1 MQTLEDILT
10 ADLRDSYGLNC
21 GRLQPVAGGWMNK
34 KWQTIAGS
42 ERLLIKQFSRERFQP
57 SQLDQIGAALQRQM
71 ILEEKGIPCPHI
83 LPYRQRPLRILED
96 GTVYMVMRFC
106 PGRME
111 NRDTITAEQLR
122 SLGSVCGRMH
132 QEFAM
137 LPEQG
142 VKGFPIDG
150 RRVLSALWDHFH
162 TRRDNIPED
171 APPAYRE
178 ALLAQEPILRT
189 LTPDFFRRLPKGIAH
204 EDLSP
209 DNLLFHPDKV
219 SAVLDFDR
227 NQYSFLWHDIGRCL
241 LSFALREGRLDIS
254 RIRSFLEG
262 YADHLPLTL
271 GDAADALRITWCIE
285 IPWWIQPAIFTGG
298 TEKIRR
304 FQEEMLWLTAHWPEL
319 EALLQ
324 STRKEGTP

>member
-34 KWQTIAGS
+34 KWQTIAGG

-142 VKGFPIDG
+142 VRGFPIDG

-178 ALLAQEPILRT
+178 ALLAQEPSCGPSRRIFSAGSQRASLMRIYPRTICSSTPIKSQRSWILT
-189 LTPDFFRRLPKGIAH
+189 ATNTASSGMISAAVSCP
-204 EDLSP
+204 SP
-209 DNLLFHPDKV
+209 CGRGGWI
-219 SAVLDFDR
+219 SA
-227 NQYSFLWHDIGRCL
+227 G
-241 LSFALREGRLDIS
+241 FALSWKAMRTTC
-254 RIRSFLEG
+254 
-262 YADHLPLTL
+262 P
-271 GDAADALRITWCIE
+271 
-285 IPWWIQPAIFTGG
+285 
-298 TEKIRR
+298 
-304 FQEEMLWLTAHWPEL
+304 
-319 EALLQ
+319 
-324 STRKEGTP
+324 